1 MKKVLGLDLG
11 VASIGWALVNE
22 ADKEGERSSIQKVG
36 VRVVPLNQDEEG
48 DFLKGKGITTNAT
61 RTEKRGM
68 RRNVQ
73 RYKLRREN
81 LKSVLLEAGL
91 IASDSKLNEDGKD
104 TTFETYRLRSKAVS
118 EPISLE
124 ELARVLFMLNGKRGY
139 KSNRKMNDSGEGGE
153 VDDIQTAKILSG
165 RGITPGEYALEL
177 LDKGEKKLPAFY
189 RSDLE
194 SEFSRVWSKQQ
205 EYYPEQLSDELF
217 EKLRGKNSKATFA
230 IMQEVL
236 HLEGLP
242 RASKKAADII
252 RETYQWRVSALNQ
265 QMRLEELSVVLSEI
279 NRQIA
284 SASSYL
290 GKISDRSKVLAMNDV
305 TVGQYLYSQ
314 LQLNPHASL
323 KNQVFYR
330 QDYIDE
336 FNKIWD
342 TQSKFHSE
350 LTPELKKRIG
360 EETIFYQRPLR
371 SQKGLVSLC
380 EFEHR
385 EIVIGDTKKTIGLRA
400 CPKSSPLFQEFKVRQ
415 CLNNLIISEKG
426 FAPAAKS
433 VFGEMDTVPEFPR
446 ALTPEEREMLYAELL
461 FKSKMKDGDVLKLLF
476 GSKKASLYRLN
487 YKEIEGNCTMSEL
500 FSAYDKIL
508 KVNGRHIGENLTA
521 SRKISEYEESFSSL
535 DVDTGIL
542 HFDSS
547 LDGQSLERQPLYGL
561 WHLLYSYEGDNSKS
575 GNEALIA
582 KLCGGFGFDKDSASH
597 LCRVHFKD
605 DYANLSAKAIR
616 RIMPFLKDGEKYSDA
631 CEKAGYRHSARSLT
645 STELDAKVLVDHL
658 DHLPKNSLRNPVV
671 EKILNQMVNLVNAVV
686 EQYGKPDEIRIE
698 MARELK
704 KSAEERKEV
713 AFSMANQTKENDRI
727 KTLLESEFGM
737 QNVSRNAILRYRLY
751 EELEKNGY
759 KTLYSNTYISHE
771 ELFGNNFDI
780 EHIIPQAVRF
790 DDSFANK
797 TLELGSVNRDKGK
810 LTAYDYMKGLGE
822 DKLSEYEN
830 CVRDLA
836 EKGVISRTKAKN
848 LLTPGE
854 GVPEGFLERDLRDS
868 QYIAKKAREILESMV
883 RVVTPTIGSVTDRL
897 RKDWGLEDVMKELN
911 LDKYDKCGLTY
922 YSYNGEHRIRK
933 IKDWTKR
940 NDNRHHAMD
949 AITVAFTKP
958 SYIQYLNNLNA
969 RRDKMPFV
977 PEDAKLADVRLADL
991 PLKDRARVVSYIEN
1005 KELHRDDNGH
1015 LIFNAPIPRDEFR
1028 TEAKRHLNET
1038 LISIKA
1044 KNKVVTE
1051 NYNIYKSGGE
1061 RLKKKQF
1068 TPRGALHNE
1077 TIYGKINQYA
1087 LKEESVGSRF
1097 NAEKIA
1103 SVASKAYR
1111 EALLARLNQYGG
1123 DPKKAF
1129 TGKNSL
1135 ANNPLWL
1142 DAEHSVRVPERVNV
1156 LVIES
1161 WYTKRVAVSEALV
1174 KDGKISEDILD
1185 ERVRRV
1191 LSERLERSL
1200 ESCGGDVKAA
1210 SRQAFSN
1217 LEKNPI
1223 WLDKERG
1230 IAVKR
1235 VTVKASNGNAN
1246 LIPIRDK
1253 KDKDGRCMLDA
1264 DGNRV
1269 PTDYVAP
1276 CNNHHIAI
1284 YRDENGNLQEHVV
1297 SFIEAVSRVNDGYP
1311 PVDRDYKKSEG
1322 WEFIFSMKKNEFFV
1336 FPNETTG
1343 FDPQEV
1349 DLADPANYAEISP
1362 NLFRVQVIASKFYVF
1377 RHHLE
1382 TTVDENKALRDV
1394 TWKRIASPN
1403 GLKGIVKVR
1412 LNHLGQ
1418 IVHIGE

>member
-36 VRVVPLNQDEEG
+36 VRVIPLNQDEEG
-48 DFLKGKGITTNAT
+48 DFLKGKSITTNAT

-68 RRNVQ
+68 RRNIQ
-73 RYKLRREN
+73 RYKLRRGK

-91 IASDSKLNEDGKD
+91 ITGDSKLNEDGKD
-104 TTFETYRLRSKAVS
+104 TTFETHRLRAKAAS
-118 EPISLE
+118 EQISLK
-124 ELARVLFMLNGKRGY
+124 ELARVLLMLNGKRGY
-139 KSNRKMNDSGEGGE
+139 KSNRKMNDLGEGDA
-153 VDDIQTAKILSG
+153 VDDIQTAKILSD

-177 LDKGEKKLPAFY
+177 LNKGVKKLPSFY

-194 SEFSRVWSKQQ
+194 REFSRVWSKQQ
-205 EYYPEQLSDELF
+205 EYYPEQLSNELF
-217 EKLRGKNSKATFA
+217 EKLRGKTSKATYA

-242 RASKKAADII
+242 RASKKAADIT
-252 RETYQWRVSALNQ
+252 RENYQWRVSALNQ

-279 NRQIA
+279 NKQID

-290 GKISDRSKVLAMNDV
+290 GKISDRSKVLVMKDV

-314 LQLNPHASL
+314 LQRNPHESL

-385 EIVIGDTKKTIGLRA
+385 EILIVDAKKTIGLRV

-426 FAPAAKS
+426 FAPATES
-433 VFGEMDTVPEFPR
+433 VFGEMDNVSGFPR

-508 KVNGRHIGENLTA
+508 DANGLHIGENLIA
-521 SRKISEYEESFSSL
+521 LQKISKYEEAFSSL
-535 DVDTGIL
+535 GIDTGVL

-547 LDGQSLERQPLYGL
+547 LCGQSLERQPLYRL

-575 GNEALIA
+575 GNEALIT
-582 KLCGGFGFDKDSASH
+582 KLCEGFGFDKDNAPH

-616 RIMPFLKDGEKYSDA
+616 KIMPFLKDGEKYSDA
-631 CEKAGYRHSARSLT
+631 CEKAGYRHSVRSLT
-645 STELDAKVLVDHL
+645 SEELDAKVLVDHL
-658 DHLPKNSLRNPVV
+658 DPLPKNSLRNPVV

-727 KTLLESEFGM
+727 KTLLESKFGM
-737 QNVSRNAILRYRLY
+737 SNVSKNAIIRYRLY

-759 KTLYSNTYISHE
+759 KTLYSNTYIRQE
-771 ELFGNNFDI
+771 ELFGNKFDI

-797 TLELGSVNRDKGK
+797 TLELGSVNREKGK

-830 CVRDLA
+830 CVRNLV
-836 EKGVISRTKAKN
+836 EKGALSRTKAKN

-883 RVVTPTIGSVTDRL
+883 RVVTPTIGSVTERL
-897 RKDWGLEDVMKELN
+897 RKDWGLVDVMKELN
-911 LDKYDKCGLTY
+911 WDKYDKLGLTY
-922 YSYNGEHRIRK
+922 YVDKDGHTIRK

-949 AITVAFTKP
+949 AITIAFTKP

-977 PEDAKLADVRLADL
+977 SEYEKLVDVRLADL
-991 PLKDRARVVSYIEN
+991 PMKERSRVVSYIES
-1005 KELHRDDNGH
+1005 KELHPEDGH
-1015 LIFNAPIPRDEFR
+1015 LVFNAPIPRDEFR
-1028 TEAKRHLNET
+1028 AEAKRHLNGT
-1038 LISIKA
+1038 LVSIKA

-1051 NYNIYKSGGE
+1051 NVNTYKSGGE
-1061 RLKKKQF
+1061 RIKKKQL

-1087 LKEESVGSRF
+1087 LKEEAVGSRF

-1111 EALLARLNQYGG
+1111 EALFARLNQFGG

-1142 DAEHSVRVPERVNV
+1142 DAEHSAKVPERVNV

-1191 LSERLERSL
+1191 LSERLEQSL
-1200 ESCGGDVKAA
+1200 ESCGGDLSAA
-1210 SRQAFSN
+1210 KKMAFSN
-1217 LEKNPI
+1217 LEENPI

-1246 LIPIRDK
+1246 LISIRDK
-1253 KDKDGRCMLDA
+1253 KDKDGRCVLDA

-1276 CNNHHIAI
+1276 YNNHHIAI
-1284 YRDENGNLQEHVV
+1284 YRDENGSLQESVV

-1311 PVDRDYKKSEG
+1311 PVDKDYKKSEG
-1322 WEFIFSMKKNEFFV
+1322 WEFMFSMKKNEFFV
-1336 FPNETTG
+1336 FPNESTG
-1343 FDPQEV
+1343 FDPHEV
-1349 DLADPANYAEISP
+1349 DLTDPANYAEISP

-1382 TTVDENKALRDV
+1382 TNVEEKKSLRDV

>member
-22 ADKEGERSSIQKVG
+22 ADKDGERSSIQKVG

-48 DFLKGKGITTNAT
+48 DFKKGKSITTNAT

-68 RRNVQ
+68 RRNIQ

-81 LKSVLLEAGL
+81 LKSILLEAGL
-91 IASDSKLNEDGKD
+91 ITSDSKLNEDGKD
-104 TTFETYRLRSKAVS
+104 TTFETHCLRARAAC
-118 EPISLE
+118 EQISLE
-124 ELARVLFMLNGKRGY
+124 ELARVLLMLNGKRGY
-139 KSNRKMNDSGEGGE
+139 KSNRKMNDVGEDDA
-153 VDDIQTAKILSG
+153 VDDIQTAKILSD

-177 LDKGEKKLPAFY
+177 LDNGEKKLPSFY

-205 EYYPEQLSDELF
+205 EYYPEQLSDKLF
-217 EKLRGKNSKATFA
+217 EKLQDKNSKATFA
-230 IMQEVL
+230 IMRDDL

-242 RASKKAADII
+242 RASGKKADII
-252 RETYQWRVSALNQ
+252 RENYQWRVSALGR
-265 QMRLEELSVVLSEI
+265 QMRLEELAVVLSEI
-279 NRQIA
+279 NKQIS
-284 SASSYL
+284 SANSYL
-290 GKISDRSKVLAMNDV
+290 GKISDRSKVLVMNGI

-314 LQLNPHASL
+314 LQRNPHTSL

-360 EETIFYQRPLR
+360 DETIFYQRPLR

-380 EFEHR
+380 EFEHKEV
-385 EIVIGDTKKTIGLRA
+385 EINGVKKTIGLRV
-400 CPKSSPLFQEFKVRQ
+400 CPRSSPLFQEFKVRQ
-415 CLNNLIISEKG
+415 CLNNLEISEKG
-426 FAPAAKS
+426 CFPATES
-433 VFGEMDTVPEFPR
+433 VFGELLNPEFPR
-446 ALTPEEREMLYAELL
+446 LLTSEEREMLYTELQ
-461 FKSKMKDGDVLKLLF
+461 FKQKMKDGDVLKLLF
-476 GSKKASLYRLN
+476 GKKSSLYRLN

-508 KVNGRHIGENLTA
+508 EANDLHVGTSLTA
-521 SRKISEYEESFSSL
+521 SQKILKYEAAFSSL
-535 DVDTGIL
+535 GIDTGIL

-547 LDGQSLERQPLYGL
+547 LDGQSLERQPLYRL

-575 GNEALIA
+575 GNETLIV
-582 KLCGGFGFDKDSASH
+582 KLCEGFGFDKDSAVH

-605 DYANLSAKAIR
+605 DYASLSAKAIR
-616 RIMPFLKDGEKYSDA
+616 KIMPFLKEGEKYSDA
-631 CEKAGYRHSARSLT
+631 CEKAGYRHSAHSLT
-645 STELDAKVLVDHL
+645 CEELDAKVLVDHI
-658 DHLPKNSLRNPVV
+658 DSLPKNSLRNPVV
-671 EKILNQMVNLVNAVV
+671 EKILNQMINLVNAVV

-704 KSAEERKEV
+704 KNAEERQEM
-713 AFSMANQTKENDRI
+713 SSSIANQTKNNERI
-727 KTLLESEFGM
+727 QNILETEFGM
-737 QNVSRNAILRYRLY
+737 SNVSKNAILRYRLY
-751 EELEKNGY
+751 EELAENGY
-759 KTLYSNTYISHE
+759 KTLYSGTCISRE
-771 ELFGNNFDI
+771 ELNKFDI

-822 DKLSEYEN
+822 DKLADYEN
-830 CVRDLA
+830 RVRILA
-836 EKGVISRTKAKN
+836 EKGALSRTKLRN

-854 GVPEGFLERDLRDS
+854 EVPEGFLERDLRDS
-868 QYIAKKAREILESMV
+868 QYIAKKAKEILESMV
-883 RVVTPTIGSVTDRL
+883 RVVTPTIGSVTERL
-897 RKDWGLEDVMKELN
+897 RKDWGLEDVMQELN
-911 LDKYDKCGLTY
+911 WNKYDKLGLTY
-922 YSYNGEHRIRK
+922 SYVDKGGRTIRK

-949 AITVAFTKP
+949 AIAIAFTKS

-969 RRDKMPFV
+969 QRDKMPFV
-977 PEDAKLADVRLADL
+977 PEDAKLVDMRLADL
-991 PLKDRARVVSYIEN
+991 PQKDRARVVSYIEA
-1005 KELHRDDNGH
+1005 KELHPENGR
-1015 LIFNAPIPRDEFR
+1015 LVFNAPIPRDEFR
-1028 TEAKRHLNET
+1028 AEAKKHLSGT

-1051 NYNIYKSGGE
+1051 NVNTYKSGGK
-1061 RLKKKQF
+1061 RLKKKQL
-1068 TPRGALHNE
+1068 TPRGPLHNE

-1087 LKEESVGSRF
+1087 LKEEAVGSRF
-1097 NAEKIA
+1097 NEEKIA

-1123 DPKKAF
+1123 DAKKAF

-1142 DAEHSVRVPERVNV
+1142 DAEHSAKVPERVNV
-1156 LVIES
+1156 LVVES
-1161 WYTKRVAVSEALV
+1161 WYTKRVAVSDALV

-1191 LSERLERSL
+1191 LAERLEQAL
-1200 ESCGGDVKAA
+1200 EEYGGDLKAA

-1217 LEKNPI
+1217 LEENPI

-1269 PTDYVAP
+1269 PADYVAP
-1276 CNNHHIAI
+1276 DNNHHIAI
-1284 YRDENGNLQEHVV
+1284 YRDENGNLQERVV
-1297 SFIEAVSRVNDGYP
+1297 SFIDAVSRVNGGYSA
-1311 PVDRDYKKSEG
+1311 VDKDYKKSEG
-1322 WEFIFSMKKNEFFV
+1322 WEFMFSMKKNEFFV
-1336 FPNETTG
+1336 FPNDTTG

-1349 DLADPANYAEISP
+1349 DLTDPANYAEISP

-1403 GLKGIVKVR
+1403 GLKGIIKVR

-1418 IVHIGE
+1418 IVHVGE

>member
-36 VRVVPLNQDEEG
+36 VRVIPLNQDEEG
-48 DFLKGKGITTNAT
+48 DFLKGKSITTNAT

-68 RRNVQ
+68 RRNIQ
-73 RYKLRREN
+73 RYKLRRGK

-91 IASDSKLNEDGKD
+91 ITSDSKLNEDGKD
-104 TTFETYRLRSKAVS
+104 TTFETHRLRAKAAS
-118 EPISLE
+118 EQISLE
-124 ELARVLFMLNGKRGY
+124 ELARVLLMLNGKRGY
-139 KSNRKMNDSGEGGE
+139 KSNRKMNDLGEGDA
-153 VDDIQTAKILSG
+153 VDDIQTAKILSD

-177 LDKGEKKLPAFY
+177 LNKGVKKLPSFY

-194 SEFSRVWSKQQ
+194 REFSRVWSKQQ

-217 EKLRGKNSKATFA
+217 EKLRGKTSKATYA

-242 RASKKAADII
+242 RASKKAADIT
-252 RETYQWRVSALNQ
+252 RENYQWRVSALNQ

-279 NRQIA
+279 NKQIA

-290 GKISDRSKVLAMNDV
+290 GKISDRSKVLVMKDE

-314 LQLNPHASL
+314 LQRNPHESL

-385 EIVIGDTKKTIGLRA
+385 EILIGDAKKTIGLRV

-426 FAPAAKS
+426 FAPATES
-433 VFGEMDTVPEFPR
+433 VFGEMDTVSGFPR

-508 KVNGRHIGENLTA
+508 DANGLHIGENLIA
-521 SRKISEYEESFSSL
+521 LQKISKYEEAFSSL
-535 DVDTGIL
+535 GIDTGVL

-547 LDGQSLERQPLYGL
+547 LDGQSLERQPLYRL

-575 GNEALIA
+575 GNEALIT
-582 KLCGGFGFDKDSASH
+582 KLCEGFGFDKDSAPH

-616 RIMPFLKDGEKYSDA
+616 KIMPFLKDGEKYSDA
-631 CEKAGYRHSARSLT
+631 CEKAGYRHSVRSLT
-645 STELDAKVLVDHL
+645 SEELDAKVLVDHL
-658 DHLPKNSLRNPVV
+658 DPLPKNSLRNPVV

-727 KTLLESEFGM
+727 KTLLESKFGM
-737 QNVSRNAILRYRLY
+737 SNVSKNAIIRYRLY

-759 KTLYSNTYISHE
+759 KTLYSNTYIRQE
-771 ELFGNNFDI
+771 ELFGNKFDI

-797 TLELGSVNRDKGK
+797 TLELGSVNREKGK

-830 CVRDLA
+830 CVRNLV
-836 EKGVISRTKAKN
+836 EKGALSRTKAKN

-883 RVVTPTIGSVTDRL
+883 RVVTPTIGSVTERL
-897 RKDWGLEDVMKELN
+897 RKDWGLVDVMQELN
-911 LDKYDKCGLTY
+911 WDKYDKLGLTY
-922 YSYNGEHRIRK
+922 YVDKDGHTIRK

-949 AITVAFTKP
+949 AITIAFTKP

-977 PEDAKLADVRLADL
+977 SEDAKLVDVRLADL
-991 PLKDRARVVSYIEN
+991 PMKERSRVVSYIES
-1005 KELHRDDNGH
+1005 KELHPENGH
-1015 LIFNAPIPRDEFR
+1015 LVFNAPIPRDEFR
-1028 TEAKRHLNET
+1028 AEAKRHLNET
-1038 LISIKA
+1038 LVSIKA

-1051 NYNIYKSGGE
+1051 NVNTYKSGGE
-1061 RLKKKQF
+1061 RIKKKQL

-1087 LKEESVGSRF
+1087 LKEEAVGSRF

-1111 EALLARLNQYGG
+1111 EALFARLNQYGG

-1142 DAEHSVRVPERVNV
+1142 DAEHSAKVPERVNV
-1156 LVIES
+1156 LVFES

-1191 LSERLERSL
+1191 LSERLEQSL
-1200 ESCGGDVKAA
+1200 ESCGGDLSAA
-1210 SRQAFSN
+1210 KKMAFSN
-1217 LEKNPI
+1217 LEENPI

-1246 LIPIRDK
+1246 LISIRDK
-1253 KDKDGRCMLDA
+1253 KDKDGRCVLDA

-1276 CNNHHIAI
+1276 YNNHHIAI
-1284 YRDENGNLQEHVV
+1284 YRDENGSLQERVV

-1311 PVDRDYKKSEG
+1311 PVDKDYKKSEG
-1322 WEFIFSMKKNEFFV
+1322 WEFMFSMKKNEFFV
-1336 FPNETTG
+1336 FPNESTG

-1349 DLADPANYAEISP
+1349 DLTDPANYAEISP

-1382 TTVDENKALRDV
+1382 TNVEEKKSLRDV

-1418 IVHIGE
+1418 IVHVGE